1 MYAAEKVV
9 PIATVAR
16 IGKEIKLSAENLSDV
31 VYKANDGW
39 PEHNQVKLPAP
50 QKPKIGQLESQLTAS
65 AARKTAKQSSARQ
78 SPVRRK
84 KTGRPL
90 VRSQAELRAEKER
103 GVADRQDRQ
112 RRDASSALNSKMVY
126 GFGASLVDAT
136 EERILGKLRNAA
148 PAERR
153 ESMVLRLL
161 TDKTLVDENKYMLRP
176 DSSRRLGWSLL
187 VTLLLLYVG
196 VVTPYRIGFK
206 QQAKGAAYTF
216 ELVIDCLF
224 LVDVII
230 NFRTGIHDEDG
241 KVRLE
246 PLVVAKS
253 YLKGW
258 FWVDM
263 ISSIP
268 FGSIDPGPTSSLSR
282 MTKVLKILRLSKLTK
297 LLKVNAI
304 FEAVEDAFM
313 AFRNYFKFLKIV
325 LFACVLTHLNAC
337 VSRRSLMCFAR
348 NRPASF
354 ETRASVVQERTTSS
368 YCRAKTNHE
377 FVRDTRIGMGVCR

>member
-50 QKPKIGQLESQLTAS
+50 QKPKIGQLESQMTDDFQMHHTRFARPYFAAS

-90 VRSQAELRAEKER
+90 VRSQADLRAEKER

-112 RRDASSALNSKMVY
+112 RRAASSALDSKMTY
-126 GFGASLVDAT
+126 GFGSSLVDAT
-136 EERILGKLRNAA
+136 EERIIGKLRNAA

-313 AFRNYFKFLKIV
+313 AFRNYFKL
-325 LFACVLTHLNAC
+325 LRMMTLACVLTHLNAC
-337 VSRRSLMCFAR
+337 VSRRSLVCVRPEPACF
-348 NRPASF
+348 F
-354 ETRASVVQERTTSS
+354 
-368 YCRAKTNHE
+368 
-377 FVRDTRIGMGVCR
+377 